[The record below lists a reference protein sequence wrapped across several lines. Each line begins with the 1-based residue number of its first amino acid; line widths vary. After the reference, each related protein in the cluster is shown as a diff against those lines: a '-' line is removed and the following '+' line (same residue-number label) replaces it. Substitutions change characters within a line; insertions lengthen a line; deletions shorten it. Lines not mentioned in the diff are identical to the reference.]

1 MYRSCFRAGFC
12 ISARD
17 ELRKL
22 ALLDVMTEHRETV
35 ELRFLA
41 TSSKGEVSA
50 LLMRPDDATHLLVLG
65 HGASSNMR
73 TPMLQTIAEHL
84 ADRKIAT
91 FRYNFPY
98 SENKRGRDP
107 NPVCVATIRSA
118 VKAAKEAAPDLPLL
132 AGGHS
137 FSGRMTTTAASEAP
151 LENVVGLVL
160 FSFPLHPVGARDTK
174 RADHLSNVTVPMLF
188 LSGTRDALA
197 ELDLLEPT
205 LEKLGKRATL
215 HLLDTADHSFKVLKR
230 TRTATEDVFDEMAR
244 VTAEWASAH
253 RPVPPA

>member
-1 MYRSCFRAGFC
+1 
-12 ISARD
+12 
-17 ELRKL
+17 
-22 ALLDVMTEHRETV
+22 MTETQ
-35 ELRFLA
+35 LKFLA

-50 LLMRPDDATHLLVLG
+50 LHVRPDDATHLLVLG

-73 TPMLQTIAEHL
+73 TPLLTTIAEHL
-84 ADRKIAT
+84 AARKIAT

-118 VKAAKEAAPDLPLL
+118 VAAAREAAPDLPLL

-151 LENVVGLVL
+151 LEGVSGLVL
-160 FSFPLHPVGARDTK
+160 FAFPLHPPGAPDTK
-174 RADHLSNVTVPMLF
+174 RADHLSHVTIPMLF
-188 LSGTRDALA
+188 LSGTRDQFSEGLI
-197 ELDLLEPT
+197 EPMV
-205 LEKLGKRATL
+205 KNLGDRATL

-230 TRTATEDVFDEMAR
+230 TRTSTEDVFDEIAR
-244 VTAEWASAH
+244 VTADWADELS
-253 RPVPPA
+253 